1 MPRRWWRNGRRGVAV
16 LAMLGG
22 TLSAPAADLV
32 WPTPNPAVADGGTY
46 ADFVQPTES
55 GLIES
60 GMFGCVR
67 TNRHQFHEGLDL
79 KAVQR
84 DKRGEATD
92 PVFVMWDGTV
102 RYANSQ
108 PGASNYGRYVIVEHV
123 DDDLTFFSLYAHLL
137 SIVPATSRDAA
148 VTAGQ
153 QLGVMGRSAGN
164 APIPRE
170 RAHVHVETGF
180 WLSTGF
186 QRWYDAQKFGR
197 GNEHGVFNGMN
208 LVGFD
213 FLDYVE
219 RRRAREVSSVR
230 DYVSRLPVAAT
241 VIVRSTVMPDF
252 VTRYPALATAARPA
266 SGVAAWQIDF
276 TWFGLP
282 KAWRPLGPDDPETQ
296 KVSGREIVFADAAL
310 LERYPCQK
318 LVRWRDGRAMFGSR
332 LQETLDILF
341 SAP

>member
-1 MPRRWWRNGRRGVAV
+1 MRIHLRGITA
-16 LAMLGG
+16 LAAAGWAG
-22 TLSAPAADLV
+22 VVPAADLV
-32 WPTPNPAVADGGTY
+32 WPTPNPAVAAGGTY

-67 TNRHQFHEGLDL
+67 TNRQQFHEGLDL

-92 PVFVMWDGTV
+92 PVFAMWPGTV
-102 RYANSQ
+102 RYANTQ

-123 DDDLTFFSLYAHLL
+123 DEGLSYISLYAHLL
-137 SIVPATSRDAA
+137 MVAPETTPGALVA
-148 VTAGQ
+148 AGQ
-153 QLGVMGRSAGN
+153 PLGIMGRSAGN

-180 WLSTGF
+180 WLSAGF
-186 QRWYDAQKFGR
+186 QHWYDAQKFGTP
-197 GNEHGVFNGMN
+197 NSHGVFNGKN

-219 RRRAREVSSVR
+219 RRRAGEVRGVR
-230 DYVSRLPVAAT
+230 DYVTRLPVAAT
-241 VIVRSTVMPDF
+241 VIVRSASVPDF
-252 VTRYPALATAARPA
+252 VTRYPALVTGDRAA
-266 SGVAAWQIDF
+266 GEVAAWQIDF

-282 KAWRPLGPDDPETQ
+282 FAWKALGPDDPETQ
-296 KVSGREIVFADAAL
+296 KAGGREIVFADSAL

-318 LVRWRDGRAMFGSR
+318 LVHWHEGRAMFGSR

-341 SAP
+341 TAP